1 MRMQTVTNGVIHT
14 TTASLISLDKIYKAD
29 FQKPGT
35 MTAQLR
41 QTVTTVSQYPSKK
54 VDNNLQANI
63 FEAEDF
69 GFEMQEFTST
79 EERVAWI
86 PVPEKTTVKQ
96 LNAKLVE
103 ANKAGAVIYRVL
115 GNQPILSDDQKYAIN
130 QGLRT
135 TDDFAATQAVR
146 YPEGTMKDT
155 VDVSG
160 KLVLDKAGNVQYRRT
175 FFWASP
181 QADVDVRGT
190 AQPYVSPELAK
201 ELAGEAVMSG
211 QTL

>member
-1 MRMQTVTNGVIHT
+1 MQTVTNGVTHT
-14 TTASLISLDKIYKAD
+14 TTASPISLDKIYKAD

-41 QTVTTVSQYPSKK
+41 QTVTTVSEYPSKK

-63 FEAEDF
+63 FSTEEF

-86 PVPEKTTVKQ
+86 PVPEKTTAKQ

-146 YPEGTMKDT
+146 YPEGTKNKADE
-155 VDVSG
+155 DVSG

-175 FFWASP
+175 FFWASA

-190 AQPYVSPELAK
+190 ATPYVSPELAK
-201 ELAGEAVMSG
+201 ELAGEAVMQG
-211 QTL
+211 QGL

>member
-1 MRMQTVTNGVIHT
+1 MQTTTNGVKHT
-14 TTASLISLDKIYKAD
+14 VTASAISLDKIYKAD
-29 FQKPGT
+29 YQKPGT

-41 QTVTTVSQYPSKK
+41 QTVTTVSEYPSKK

-63 FEAEDF
+63 FDAEDF

-86 PVPEKTTVKQ
+86 PVPEKTTAKD
-96 LNAKLVE
+96 LKAKLE
-103 ANKAGAVIYRVL
+103 LANKAGAVIYRVL

-146 YPEGTMKDT
+146 YPEGTTDKAG

-175 FFWASP
+175 FFWLTP
-181 QADVDVRGT
+181 MEDKDVRGT
-190 AQPYVSPELAK
+190 ATPYVSPELAK
-201 ELAGEAVMSG
+201 ELAGEDVMQG
-211 QTL
+211 QSL